1 MGLIARNGAIQIS
14 RRANAETSYAV
25 FKQLQDNLEKLRK
38 EEKINTELKGLFLR
52 ALKSVICFMTSYELE
67 ILSQNFRKLF
77 LKLCTT

>member
-38 EEKINTELKGLFLR
+38 EEKINTELKGFY
-52 ALKSVICFMTSYELE
+52 LKI
-67 ILSQNFRKLF
+67 IQI
-77 LKLCTT
+77 

>member
-38 EEKINTELKGLFLR
+38 EEKINTELKGFYLR
-52 ALKSVICFMTSYELE
+52 ILKSFKC
-67 ILSQNFRKLF
+67 
-77 LKLCTT
+77 

>member
-38 EEKINTELKGLFLR
+38 EEKINTELKGFFLR
-52 ALKSVICFMTSYELE
+52 ALKSLICFMTSYELDM
-67 ILSQNFRKLF
+67 LSQNFRKSF
-77 LKLCTT
+77 LKLGTT